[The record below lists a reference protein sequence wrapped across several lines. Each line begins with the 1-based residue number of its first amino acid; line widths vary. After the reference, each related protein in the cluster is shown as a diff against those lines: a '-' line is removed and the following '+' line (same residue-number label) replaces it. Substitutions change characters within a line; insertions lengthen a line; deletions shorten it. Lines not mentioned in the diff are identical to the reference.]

1 MAVKELNK
9 KLDIAL
15 SGNQR
20 KWLKKANLRSEDM
33 HWLKH
38 SRRIAIQIN
47 IALKEK
53 KLTQKKLAGM
63 LKVSPQQVNKIMK
76 GRENLTLETISKI
89 ENSLSI
95 SLIHKPVE
103 TPIKRIVKQD
113 TSYSKKIFGE

>member
-15 SGNQR
+15 SGNQS
-20 KWLKKANLRSEDM
+20 KWLEKANQRSEDM